1 VALVTASNDLILNR
15 TRFEEDLAN
24 VPAANG
30 TFRVDVLGGNHAG
43 FGSYD
48 AAGRVAALGPDQAD
62 GPMQIHP
69 RVQWDMS
76 AAAAAL
82 VASMS
87 GAALPEPAPAPAP
100 APSPQGTSGGSHHL
114 GSSPWAI
121 AVAFALIVWRKLL

>member
-30 TFRVDVLGGNHAG
+30 TFRVDVLGGNHGG
-43 FGSYD
+43 FGSYN
-48 AAGRVAALGPDQAD
+48 ATGRVAALGPDQAD
-62 GPMQIHP
+62 GPMEIDP

-82 VASMS
+82 VASRS
-87 GAALPEPAPAPAP
+87 GAALPEPAP

-114 GSSPWAI
+114 GSSPWAL